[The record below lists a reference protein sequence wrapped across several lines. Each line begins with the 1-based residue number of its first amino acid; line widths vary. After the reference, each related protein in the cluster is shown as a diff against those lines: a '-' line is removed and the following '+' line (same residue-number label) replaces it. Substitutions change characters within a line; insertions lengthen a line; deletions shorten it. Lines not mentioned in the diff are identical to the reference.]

1 MGSVKQ
7 DMIKIEEKIK
17 KMIADVVE
25 IDLERVKETAFFIDD
40 LGADS
45 LDRVELMTRIE
56 KEYRI
61 RISDIEIVKFKTVKN
76 LLDFMKEKL
85 LS

>member
-45 LDRVELMTRIE
+45 LDRVELMIRIE
-56 KEYRI
+56 KEYQI

-76 LLDFMKEKL
+76 LLDFMKQKL

>member
-1 MGSVKQ
+1 VGSVKQ

>member
-1 MGSVKQ
+1 
-7 DMIKIEEKIK
+7 
-17 KMIADVVE
+17 MIADVVE

-45 LDRVELMTRIE
+45 LDRVELMIRIE
-56 KEYRI
+56 KEYQI

-76 LLDFMKEKL
+76 LLDFMKQKL